1 MSEPAAPA
9 QEEEIDVV
17 KYDITVEL
25 QKGITLEQFRQ
36 TAIEV
41 VGIQEARVD
50 ALVKVLRSG
59 PNARIGADIPQDRA
73 FKARDDFTQAG
84 LKVTLNAVL
93 ALQKKTVT
101 ASDGKVACPACDARV
116 LLPDNRQCPH
126 CGVFVDKVT
135 PEMLL
140 RKKLLEQ
147 EKRKME
153 MRQDI
158 EQKGDL
164 KKQQDA
170 MEKRVRDEIRAEL
183 EEEYGLSDGG
193 ARMSKATKIK
203 LAGAALGLVAVAFL
217 GGRFLGGGAG
227 AGTGPGSPSAI
238 AGAPG
243 AAGAAGGSAVA
254 AATQAAAGAS
264 KGGDIDKILQTLPSA
279 GDAGIVAPESGD
291 EAEQEMA
298 MLKSARNGG
307 PNAQGMSMEQAV
319 AASMSIAQSVGNTT
333 AQRAISGAGGGAA
346 GGGAAGGGATG
357 GPAGAPG
364 SAGASAVVI
373 DAAQITGLPPEF
385 KKDSALE
392 FAVALAEMGQAVRGR
407 GILKD
412 LQNSPTIAPALAD
425 KLRAAEVQVNAW
437 GLARTSADR
446 AKKMMSSFGA
456 ELAAI
461 KDPALRAHAASQVAV
476 ALANQSN
483 APELAAQPFLNLA
496 AEAVTQAA
504 PGAQGPATELLLL
517 ATGKVLLE
525 GVESASRAGQ
535 MARAN
540 SLAGKLDGLSKQ
552 AKNNAASARLLA
564 LVYRAKQLTASESVA
579 STVLDSALSTAVKV
593 PDLPARIAAVQSV
606 GELAGAGA
614 HPAVQKSLQS
624 LEAALQLEKGGAR
637 QQAASA
643 MAAAYASLGDS
654 GKADSARRMLATTPG
669 LPPGETHTATAQA
682 LVASDLAL
690 ARHLHTSG
698 LNGQAETV
706 LVRIAGYLFS

>member
-1 MSEPAAPA
+1 MSEPAAPV
-9 QEEEIDVV
+9 QEDELEVV
-17 KYDITVEL
+17 KYDISVEL
-25 QKGITLEQFRQ
+25 QKGVTLEQFRQ

-50 ALVKVLRSG
+50 ALIKVLRSG
-59 PNARIGADIPQDRA
+59 PNARIGAEIPQDRA

-84 LKVTLNAVL
+84 LQVTLSAVL

-101 ASDGKVACPACDARV
+101 ASDGKVSCPACDARV
-116 LLPDNRQCPH
+116 VLPENRQCPN

-183 EEEYGLSDGG
+183 EEEYGLTDGG

-203 LAGAALGLVAVAFL
+203 LAGAALGLVAMAFL

-227 AGTGPGSPSAI
+227 GSTGNPATVAGTP
-238 AGAPG
+238 GAPG
-243 AAGAAGGSAVA
+243 AAGGSVVA

-319 AASMSIAQSVGNTT
+319 AASMTLAQSVGNTT
-333 AQRAISGAGGGAA
+333 AQRAQAGGGGAA
-346 GGGAAGGGATG
+346 GSPGAAAGGAAG
-357 GPAGAPG
+357 AGAP
-364 SAGASAVVI
+364 AGVI
-373 DAAQITGLPPEF
+373 EAAQITGLPPEF
-385 KKDSALE
+385 KKDSALVY
-392 FAVALAEMGQAVRGR
+392 AVALAEMGQAVRGR
-407 GILKD
+407 GILKE
-412 LQNSPTIAPALAD
+412 LQNAPSIAPALAD

-446 AKKMMSSFGA
+446 AKKMMSGFGT

-461 KDPALRAHAASQVAV
+461 RDPALRATSASQVAV
-476 ALANQSN
+476 ALASQSN

-496 AEAVTQAA
+496 AEAVTLTAGAQQAA
-504 PGAQGPATELLLL
+504 ATEQLLL
-517 ATGKVLLE
+517 ATGKVLLA
-525 GVESASRAGQ
+525 GIESASRAGQ
-535 MARAN
+535 MTRAN
-540 SLAGKLDGLSKQ
+540 DLGGKLDGLSKQ
-552 AKNNAASARLLA
+552 AKNNAASASLLA
-564 LVYRAKQLTASESVA
+564 LVYRAKQLTSNEAA
-579 STVLDSALSTAVKV
+579 AHAVLEAALTAAAKV
-593 PDLPARIAAVQSV
+593 PDLPARISAMQNI
-606 GELAGAGA
+606 GELAG
-614 HPAVQKSLQS
+614 PAANASVQKGLQS
-624 LEAALQLEKGGAR
+624 LDAALQLEKGSAR
-637 QQAASA
+637 QQAAAA
-643 MAAAYASLGDS
+643 MAAAHASLGDS
-654 GKADSARRMLATTPG
+654 ARADAARRLIATTAGVAPA
-669 LPPGETHTATAQA
+669 ETHTAAAQA
-682 LVASDLAL
+682 LVASDIAL
-690 ARHLHTSG
+690 ARHLHASG
-698 LNGQAETV
+698 FNGQAETV
-706 LVRIAGYLFS
+706 LIRVAAYLFT

>member
-59 PNARIGADIPQDRA
+59 PNARIGADIPQERA

-84 LKVTLNAVL
+84 LKVTLSAVL
-93 ALQKKTVT
+93 ALQKKTVM
-101 ASDGKVACPACDARV
+101 ASDGKVPCPNCDVRV
-116 LLPDNRQCPH
+116 LLPENRQCPN

-164 KKQQDA
+164 KKQQEA
-170 MEKRVRDEIRAEL
+170 MEKKVRDEIRAEL
-183 EEEYGLSDGG
+183 EEEYGLKDGS
-193 ARMSKATKIK
+193 ATMSKATKIK

-217 GGRFLGGGAG
+217 GGRFLGGGA
-227 AGTGPGSPSAI
+227 AP

-243 AAGAAGGSAVA
+243 GSSTVAGAPGSAGGSAVA

-291 EAEQEMA
+291 DAEQEMA

-319 AASMSIAQSVGNTT
+319 AASMTLAQSVGNTT
-333 AQRAISGAGGGAA
+333 AQRAQSGGGSAGGAAAGGAAGAASVSGAASAGAGGG
-346 GGGAAGGGATG
+346 
-357 GPAGAPG
+357 
-364 SAGASAVVI
+364 VVE
-373 DAAQITGLPPEF
+373 AAQITGLPAEF
-385 KKDSALE
+385 KKDSALVY
-392 FAVALAEMGQAVRGR
+392 AVVLAEMGQAVRGR
-407 GILKD
+407 GILKE

-446 AKKMMSSFGA
+446 AKKMMAGFGA

-461 KDPALRAHAASQVAV
+461 KDPALRANAASQVAV
-476 ALANQSN
+476 ALASQSN

-496 AEAVTQAA
+496 ADAVTQAS
-504 PGAQGPATELLLL
+504 GAQQAAATEDLLL
-517 ATGKVLLE
+517 ATGKVLLA
-525 GVESASRAGQ
+525 GVESSSRAGR
-535 MARAN
+535 MNRAID
-540 SLAGKLDGLSKQ
+540 LAGKLDALSKQ
-552 AKNNAASARLLA
+552 AKNNAASASLLA
-564 LVYRAKQLTASESVA
+564 LVYRSKQFTATEAAA
-579 STVLDSALSTAVKV
+579 STVLDAALTTAAKV
-593 PDLPARIAAVQSV
+593 PDLPARITAIQTV
-606 GELAGAGA
+606 GELAGASAAG
-614 HPAVQKSLQS
+614 AVQKSLQA
-624 LEAALQLEKGGAR
+624 LDAALQLEKGSAR

-643 MAAAYASLGDS
+643 MSAAYASLGDS
-654 GKADSARRMLATTPG
+654 SKADGARRLIATTAGVAPA
-669 LPPGETHTATAQA
+669 ETHTAAA
-682 LVASDLAL
+682 YSLVNSDIAL
-690 ARHLHTSG
+690 ARHLHASG
-698 LNGQAETV
+698 FNGQAETV
-706 LVRIAGYLFS
+706 LLRIAGYLFT

>member
-1 MSEPAAPA
+1 MSEPAALA

-116 LLPDNRQCPH
+116 LLPDNRQCPN

-333 AQRAISGAGGGAA
+333 AQRAISGAGGGA
-346 GGGAAGGGATG
+346 TG
-357 GPAGAPG
+357 GSAGAPG